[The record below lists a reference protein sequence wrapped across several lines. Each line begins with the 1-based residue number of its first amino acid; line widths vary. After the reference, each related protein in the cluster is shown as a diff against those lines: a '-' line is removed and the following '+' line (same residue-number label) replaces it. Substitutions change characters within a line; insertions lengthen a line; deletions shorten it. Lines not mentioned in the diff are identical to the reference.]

1 MFEILSAVLYLGNV
15 EFTEHADPSVRLRMH
30 PIGHIM
36 KFIAVLILLM
46 LSEQGKTIAQIATDE
61 SKYKTES
68 SFDNVCAYD
77 LI

>member
-1 MFEILSAVLYLGNV
+1 M
-15 EFTEHADPSVRLRMH
+15 

-36 KFIAVLILLM
+36 KFIVVLILLM

-68 SFDNVCAYD
+68 SFDNVCD
-77 LI
+77 TI

>member
-1 MFEILSAVLYLGNV
+1 MS
-15 EFTEHADPSVRLRMH
+15 
-30 PIGHIM
+30 IGHIM
-36 KFIAVLILLM
+36 KFIDVLILLM

>member
-1 MFEILSAVLYLGNV
+1 M
-15 EFTEHADPSVRLRMH
+15 

-36 KFIAVLILLM
+36 KFIVVLILLM

-68 SFDNVCAYD
+68 SFDNVCALRFD
-77 LI
+77 LIRY